1 MATSGQV
8 REALGERLLG
18 AQQEWPGFSID
29 VRELRVTEVSPRLL
43 LVELDIR
50 AQGESWRVSLDYQGQ
65 EASLVSGDL
74 TDEAAEYLALLVRT
88 HLFEWWHTKDTE
100 KASRRKGTRL
110 DT

>member
-1 MATSGQV
+1 MATSERV
-8 REALGERLLG
+8 REELGKRLLG

-29 VRELRVTEVSPRLL
+29 VREMRVPEVSPRLL
-43 LVELDIR
+43 VALDVR
-50 AQGESWRVSLDYQGQ
+50 ARGESWRVSLDYQGQ

-74 TDEAAEYLALLVRT
+74 TDETAEYLALLVRT

-110 DT
+110 PQ